1 MGTGKRKTI
10 KVAKN
15 AKFYLLKID
24 YDDVQP
30 KKVSKRKFMRYLN
43 NEGKAAKDE
52 EEGVSFVRG
61 TACNITIKNGKVV
74 KIEQMYQS

>member
-1 MGTGKRKTI
+1 
-10 KVAKN
+10 
-15 AKFYLLKID
+15 
-24 YDDVQP
+24 
-30 KKVSKRKFMRYLN
+30 MRYLN